1 MWDFTKW
8 RYGETAQGMA
18 RLVEDEKR
26 LDENYMEKLTAVNKQ
41 TPPLRPVKN
50 RFQLFQTSVGLL
62 RKLLRQMAFSNIIL
76 SNPVFI
82 MSLKNKS
89 IIANITYYI

>member
-1 MWDFTKW
+1 
-8 RYGETAQGMA
+8 
-18 RLVEDEKR
+18 
-26 LDENYMEKLTAVNKQ
+26 
-41 TPPLRPVKN
+41 
-50 RFQLFQTSVGLL
+50 
-62 RKLLRQMAFSNIIL
+62 MAFSNIIL